1 LKPQPTSNCKN
12 SCDGRDDG
20 DLTARQLTTGA
31 HIGIG
36 REMDSDQSDDEARAF
51 AVPDGLPDFT
61 IESFEDVTAEEFLR
75 RVAYVFLFVV

>member
-1 LKPQPTSNCKN
+1 MKPQPATST
-12 SCDGRDDG
+12 SRLG
-20 DLTARQLTTGA
+20 DETSSA
-31 HIGIG
+31 HIRHRPGIG

>member
-1 LKPQPTSNCKN
+1 
-12 SCDGRDDG
+12 
-20 DLTARQLTTGA
+20 
-31 HIGIG
+31 
-36 REMDSDQSDDEARAF
+36 MDSDQSDDEARAF